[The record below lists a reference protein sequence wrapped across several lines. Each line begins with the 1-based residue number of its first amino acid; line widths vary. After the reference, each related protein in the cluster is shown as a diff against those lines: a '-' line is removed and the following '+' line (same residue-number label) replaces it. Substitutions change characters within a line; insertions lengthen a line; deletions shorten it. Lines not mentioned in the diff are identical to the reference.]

1 MAQAASLAQSNT
13 NFMVCSHGTVLRNHS
28 SGLIAEDVI
37 RHNQGITKEIL
48 VWETPL
54 SIPMSI
60 CWLCSGNTAGKRK
73 NLKDSPKP
81 NIRIICICRHLKYQ
95 GSLLKKCFQLYMH
108 NKNHVEYNRTSHWD
122 IFSQFL
128 CTSCCKKN
136 TKKLHTGASSSEHCL
151 NFTWSRI
158 VAPGHKYIWQ
168 KINVFCVC

>member
-1 MAQAASLAQSNT
+1 MQVNNMAQAASLAQSNT

-95 GSLLKKCFQLYMH
+95 GSLLK
-108 NKNHVEYNRTSHWD
+108 NV
-122 IFSQFL
+122 
-128 CTSCCKKN
+128 
-136 TKKLHTGASSSEHCL
+136 SSSTCITKIML
-151 NFTWSRI
+151 NITGQVIGIPSANFF
-158 VAPGHKYIWQ
+158 VHHAAKNKYK
-168 KINVFCVC
+168 KITYRCK